1 MISRKQLHKEQA
13 VSLLIAMVY
22 VEVFT
27 LLTQENEWS
36 IVEEKLKTMGAN
48 IAKSYFE
55 IYKPSKSSISGIIKD
70 LAINL
75 AGMKRIK
82 LMRTEDGFTITTHDC
97 PLCQSNIEVEGKQFC
112 IPTMAILETFLNLMF
127 NNTPWKFPYKQVI
140 GTVKKSISS
149 GDDECEYHY
158 RLIRR

>member
-1 MISRKQLHKEQA
+1 
-13 VSLLIAMVY
+13 
-22 VEVFT
+22 
-27 LLTQENEWS
+27 
-36 IVEEKLKTMGAN
+36 
-48 IAKSYFE
+48 
-55 IYKPSKSSISGIIKD
+55 
-70 LAINL
+70 
-75 AGMKRIK
+75 
-82 LMRTEDGFTITTHDC
+82 MRTEDGFTITTHDC

-127 NNTPWKFPYKQVI
+127 NNTPWKFLYKQVI